1 METIKF
7 YQDSNKLWHLN
18 DVIYPAGSVML
29 VIFGEEKLNFQF
41 SNGTYIFGVPVAI
54 TDVLKEND
62 EAYSNISELLTTTKG
77 FFVNAAQEAAD
88 NLAVRVESLE
98 ENALK
103 FVFLDYWENNE
114 ILTETPPDL
123 NLFAAT
129 YPDGEDP
136 VNVLHITKL
145 YVSVEPLEEG
155 GNFRWIETPLSIN
168 KIYINRGTGN
178 KFSWDAADSL
188 MSPFTDISGKV
199 DKEIG
204 KALSTNDYNNE
215 DKAKVDL
222 LAASI
227 ENIYAYGVL
236 IDNNFS
242 SPSLARIG
250 NLELH
255 KTLPIQSNMKGCL
268 LLDNGTVNYYLK
280 PTDWTKKLDETA
292 SVLDGTHGQV
302 MVEIPEYYVKYQTV
316 NAMQFKVMISTV
328 AMPGYTLVTKKYVS
342 AYKASLQRSNSKL
355 SSVINLAAD
364 FRGGNNNATYDGTS
378 KTFLGKPA
386 TALSLDSFRTYA
398 RNRAAGTRWNCMT
411 YEIRKSL
418 YWLFVIEYAN
428 LNSQSAVTAK
438 DTVTG
443 YMQGG
448 LGNGVTTVVSG
459 EWNTFNAYYPLIP
472 CGASNSLGNASGEVN
487 YVCVD
492 LGGAGVN
499 RTVTANRYR
508 GVENPFGDLSEWTDG
523 ILIDVKTD
531 ASGGTSKL
539 YTSNDNPAT
548 FTSSVLGN
556 YFYRGYISRTDG
568 ATKQILF
575 GTYGDILAVNNVG
588 AGSTTYYCD
597 YFWKDITANAIK
609 GVFFGGY
616 ASDGSTAGFVSA
628 AAHDAP
634 SGTAALFGSRLC
646 FV

>member
-1 METIKF
+1 MYFYKHSSNWVVGNSTISFVPQASFTLQKNSETNVSILPISQGNQGFQGYTSQEVTEIMKNAAGEF
-7 YQDSNKLWHLN
+7 YTDI
-18 DVIYPAGSVML
+18 DDFIAGVR
-29 VIFGEEKLNFQF
+29 
-41 SNGTYIFGVPVAI
+41 
-54 TDVLKEND
+54 D
-62 EAYSNISELLTTTKG
+62 

-88 NLAVRVESLE
+88 ELAVRVDNLENKQIFLVDYWNNNQPNDYPIASNAFELWFSTATNELKLSLE
-98 ENALK
+98 
-103 FVFLDYWENNE
+103 
-114 ILTETPPDL
+114 
-123 NLFAAT
+123 
-129 YPDGEDP
+129 GEW
-136 VNVLHITKL
+136 
-145 YVSVEPLEEG
+145 VS
-155 GNFRWIETPLSIN
+155 IPLSSDS
-168 KIYINRGTGN
+168 IYIDLESSIQYRWGGSGMIVLTCQ
-178 KFSWDAADSL
+178 
-188 MSPFTDISGKV
+188 FT
-199 DKEIG
+199 
-204 KALSTNDYNNE
+204 NE

-302 MVEIPEYYVKYQTV
+302 MVEIPEYYVKYETV
-316 NAMQFKVMISTV
+316 NAMQFKVMISTME
-328 AMPGYTLVTKKYVS
+328 MPGYTLVPKKYVS

-386 TALSLDSFRTYA
+386 TAISLDSFRTYA

-448 LGNGVTTVVSG
+448 LGNGVTTVVG
-459 EWNTFNAYYPLIP
+459 TEWNTFNGYYPIIP

-508 GVENPFGDLSEWTDG
+508 GVENPFGDLYEWTDG

-531 ASGGTSKL
+531 ASGGTSTL
-539 YTSNDNPAT
+539 YTGNTPANY
-548 FTSSVLGN
+548 TSSVLAN
-556 YFYRGYISRTDG
+556 YANKGLISRTEG
-568 ATKQILF
+568 TTKQILF
-575 GTYGDILAVNNVG
+575 GGNGDILPVNNVG

-597 YFWKDITANAIK
+597 YFWRDITANVIK
-609 GVFFGGY
+609 GVYFGGN
-616 ASDGSTAGFVSA
+616 AADGSAAGFVSA
-628 AAHDAP
+628 NSIYAP
-634 SGTAALFGSRLC
+634 SFTAAYIGSRLC

>member
-1 METIKF
+1 MYFYKHSSNWVVGNSTISFVPQASFTLQKNSETNVSILPISQGNQGFQGYTSQEVTEIMKNAAGEF
-7 YQDSNKLWHLN
+7 YTDI
-18 DVIYPAGSVML
+18 DDFIAGVR
-29 VIFGEEKLNFQF
+29 
-41 SNGTYIFGVPVAI
+41 
-54 TDVLKEND
+54 D
-62 EAYSNISELLTTTKG
+62 

-88 NLAVRVESLE
+88 ELAVRVDNLENKQIFQVDYWNNNQPNDYPIASNAFELWFSTATNELKLSLE
-98 ENALK
+98 
-103 FVFLDYWENNE
+103 
-114 ILTETPPDL
+114 
-123 NLFAAT
+123 
-129 YPDGEDP
+129 GEW
-136 VNVLHITKL
+136 
-145 YVSVEPLEEG
+145 VS
-155 GNFRWIETPLSIN
+155 IPLSSDS
-168 KIYINRGTGN
+168 IYIDLESSIQYRWGGSGMIVLTCQ
-178 KFSWDAADSL
+178 
-188 MSPFTDISGKV
+188 FT
-199 DKEIG
+199 
-204 KALSTNDYNNE
+204 NE

-302 MVEIPEYYVKYQTV
+302 MVEIPEYYVKYETV
-316 NAMQFKVMISTV
+316 NAMQFKVMISTME
-328 AMPGYTLVTKKYVS
+328 MPGYTLVPKKYVS

-386 TALSLDSFRTYA
+386 TAISLDSFRTYA

-448 LGNGVTTVVSG
+448 LGNGVTTVVG
-459 EWNTFNAYYPLIP
+459 TEWNTFNGYYPIIP

-508 GVENPFGDLSEWTDG
+508 GVENPFGDLYEWTDG

-531 ASGGTSKL
+531 ASGGTSTL
-539 YTSNDNPAT
+539 YTGNTPANY
-548 FTSSVLGN
+548 TSSVLAN
-556 YFYRGYISRTDG
+556 YANKGLISRTEG
-568 ATKQILF
+568 TTKQILF
-575 GTYGDILAVNNVG
+575 GGNGDILPVNNVG

-597 YFWKDITANAIK
+597 YFWRDITANVIK
-609 GVFFGGY
+609 GVYFGGN
-616 ASDGSTAGFVSA
+616 AADGSAAGFVSA
-628 AAHDAP
+628 NSIYAP
-634 SGTAALFGSRLC
+634 SFTAAYIGSRLC